1 MTSAIPHRALALT
14 CAAALGTLGL
24 SLSPTAVAAGSPA
37 SPTAKVGA
45 ARTTLAG
52 STPRWLATAQ
62 KQSLTAAAAAAGTQ
76 SVRVYLSPRGGLDA
90 LKATVAKLSDPTSAQ
105 YHHWLTTAQYDAAF
119 APTAASAAAVSSY
132 LRSQGLTVTGVEK
145 NRRYVS
151 ATGTRARL
159 GAAFGTT
166 LATYRHDGQ
175 TVTANASAVSLPA
188 AVGASV
194 LTVTGLDTTVSTKT
208 PQHVVPG
215 ATGDAP
221 TITSSAKADP
231 NATPP
236 DAFQNGRPCAINFGT
251 PLALFKADFKTPLP
265 KFAGQTLPYAP
276 CGYTGPSFR
285 AAYEG
290 NSALDGAGVTVA
302 ITDAYAWQF
311 IARDA
316 NTYASQHGDGSYAPG
331 QLTQSVPPAFTHQAT
346 CDPSGWSGEETLDV
360 EAVHAMAP
368 AAKIKYYAS
377 ASCNDSDFLE
387 TLGRVVDD
395 NQATIVTNSWSD
407 LEENES
413 AASVAAYEQVFLQG
427 ATQGI
432 TFLFSSGD
440 NGDELAKTAIK
451 QVDYPASDPYATA
464 AGGTSTGIATGA
476 ITAQTGWGTHTWALS
491 PNGQRWIDGGFLY
504 GAGGGYSAL
513 FNQPAF
519 QNGVVPTTAPVGR
532 AVPDIAMDADPNT
545 GMLIGQT
552 QTFPDGVHYGE
563 YRIGGTS
570 LASPLLAGMM
580 ALANQGAGTGFG
592 WANPLLYSAPKGL
605 ITDVTHGTAHGI
617 KGVVRVNNNNGIDA
631 TDGLSYFVRTF
642 DQDSSL
648 ATARGWDP
656 VTGLGVPNP
665 AFLAAVSTKQ

>member
-1 MTSAIPHRALALT
+1 MSKTSAFPRRALALT
-14 CAAALGTLGL
+14 CVAALGTLGL
-24 SLSPTAVAAGSPA
+24 SLSPSALAAGA
-37 SPTAKVGA
+37 SPSKGGA
-45 ARTTLAG
+45 SRTTLAD
-52 STPRWLATAQ
+52 STPRWLGAAQ
-62 KQSLTAAAAAAGTQ
+62 KQQVAASATAAGAQ
-76 SVRVYLSPRGGLDA
+76 SVRVYLSPRGGLAA

-151 ATGTRARL
+151 ATGTRAQL
-159 GAAFGTT
+159 GAAFGTS

-175 TVTANASAVSLPA
+175 TVTANSSAVSVPA
-188 AVGASV
+188 SIGASV
-194 LTVTGLDTTVSTKT
+194 LTVTGLDTTVTKKA

-221 TITSSAKADP
+221 SIAPSAKADP

-236 DAFQNGRPCAINFGT
+236 AAFQNGRPCAINFGT
-251 PLALFKADFKTPLP
+251 PLALYKADFSTRLP
-265 KFAGQTLPYAP
+265 KFGGQTLPYAP
-276 CGYTGPSFR
+276 CGYTGPQFR
-285 AAYEG
+285 GAYEG
-290 NSALDGAGVTVA
+290 GSTLTGRGVTVA

-316 NTYASQHGDGSYAPG
+316 NTYASQHGDGSYTPG
-331 QLTQSVPPAFTHQAT
+331 QLTQSFPAKFTHQFA

-377 ASCNDSDFLE
+377 ASCFDADFID

-395 NQATIVTNSWSD
+395 NQATIVSNSWAD
-407 LEENES
+407 LEENTS
-413 AASVAAYEQVFLQG
+413 ASSVAAYEQVFLQG

-440 NGDELAKTAIK
+440 SGDEVAASGIK
-451 QVDYPASDPYATA
+451 QVDYPSSDPYVTS
-464 AGGTSTGIATGA
+464 AGGTSTGISRFA
-476 ITAQTGWGTHTWALS
+476 ITSQTGWGTHSASLS
-491 PNGQRWIDGGFLY
+491 ADGKSWIDTGFLY

-570 LASPLLAGMM
+570 LASPLLAGML

-592 WANPLLYSAPKGL
+592 WANPLLYSAPKAL
-605 ITDVTHGTAHGI
+605 ITDVTHGTANGI
-617 KGVVRVNNNNGIDA
+617 KGVVRVNNNNGIDP

-656 VTGLGVPNP
+656 VTGIGVPNP
-665 AFLAAVSTKQ
+665 KFLAAVTAKR

>member
-1 MTSAIPHRALALT
+1 MRRSARHARPVAHPLRARRRCPLEQR
-14 CAAALGTLGL
+14 
-24 SLSPTAVAAGSPA
+24 GS
-37 SPTAKVGA
+37 
-45 ARTTLAG
+45 ARATLAG
-52 STPRWLATAQ
+52 STPRWLAHAE
-62 KQSLTAAAAAAGTQ
+62 KQASDSTTTKAAAPQ
-76 SVRVYLSPRGGLDA
+76 SVRVYLAPRGGIAA
-90 LKATVAKLSDPTSAQ
+90 LKATVASLSDPASAQ
-105 YHHWLTTAQYDAAF
+105 YHHWLTTAQYDATF
-119 APTAASAAAVSSY
+119 APTAASADAVSSY
-132 LRSQGLTVTGVEK
+132 LRSQGLAVTGVEK

-151 ATGTRARL
+151 ATGTRAQL
-159 GAAFGTT
+159 GAAFGTS

-175 TVTANASAVSLPA
+175 TVTANSSAVTLPA

-194 LTVTGLDTTVSTKT
+194 LTVTGLDTTVTTKA

-221 TITSSAKADP
+221 AVTRRTADP

-236 DAFQNGRPCAINFGT
+236 AAFQNGRPCAISFGT
-251 PLALFKADFKTPLP
+251 PLATYQADFRTPLP
-265 KFAGQTLPYAP
+265 KFGGQTLPYAP

-290 NSALDGAGVTVA
+290 NSALNGAGVTVA

-331 QLTQSVPPAFTHQAT
+331 QLTQSFPPAFTHQAA
-346 CDPSGWSGEETLDV
+346 CGPSGWSGEETLDV

-377 ASCNDSDFLE
+377 ASCFDSDFLE

-407 LEENES
+407 LESNES

-440 NGDELAKTAIK
+440 SGDELARTGIK

-464 AGGTSTGIATGA
+464 AGGTSTGITSGS
-476 ITAQTGWGTHTWALS
+476 ISAQTGWGTHSAALS
-491 PNGQRWIDGGFLY
+491 TNGKRWLDTGFLY

-519 QNGVVPTTAPVGR
+519 QNGVVPTTAP
-532 AVPDIAMDADPNT
+532 PDAPC
-545 GMLIGQT
+545 
-552 QTFPDGVHYGE
+552 P
-563 YRIGGTS
+563 TS
-570 LASPLLAGMM
+570 RWTP
-580 ALANQGAGTGFG
+580 T
-592 WANPLLYSAPKGL
+592 P
-605 ITDVTHGTAHGI
+605 T
-617 KGVVRVNNNNGIDA
+617 
-631 TDGLSYFVRTF
+631 
-642 DQDSSL
+642 
-648 ATARGWDP
+648 
-656 VTGLGVPNP
+656 P
-665 AFLAAVSTKQ
+665 AC

>member
-1 MTSAIPHRALALT
+1 MTSAIPRRALALT

-24 SLSPTAVAAGSPA
+24 SLTPSAFAAGAPA
-37 SPTAKVGA
+37 SSGGA

-52 STPRWLATAQ
+52 STPHWLAHAQ
-62 KQSLTAAAAAAGTQ
+62 KQATATAATAAGQ
-76 SVRVYLSPRGGLDA
+76 SVRVYLAPRGGLAA
-90 LKATVAKLSDPTSAQ
+90 LKATVASLSDPASAQ
-105 YHHWLTTAQYDAAF
+105 YHHWLTTAQYDATF
-119 APTAASAAAVSSY
+119 APSAASAAAVSSY

-151 ATGTRARL
+151 ATGTRAQL
-159 GAAFGTT
+159 GVAFGTT

-188 AVGASV
+188 SVGSSV
-194 LTVTGLDTTVSTKT
+194 LTVTGLDTTVTKKA

-221 TITSSAKADP
+221 TLSRAAKVDP

-236 DAFQNGRPCAINFGT
+236 GAFQNGRPCAINFGN
-251 PLALFKADFKTPLP
+251 PLALYKADYKTPLP
-265 KFAGQTLPYAP
+265 QFGGQTLPYAP

-290 NSALDGAGVTVA
+290 GTPLNGAGVTVA

-311 IARDA
+311 IAKDA

-331 QLTQSVPPAFTHQAT
+331 QLTQSFPPAYTHRTA

-377 ASCNDSDFLE
+377 ASCFDADFLE

-407 LEENES
+407 LEANTS
-413 AASVAAYEQVFLQG
+413 AASVAAYEQIFLQG

-464 AGGTSTGIATGA
+464 AGGTSTGIANGTL
-476 ITAQTGWGTHTWALS
+476 TAQTGWGTHNASLS
-491 PNGQRWIDGGFLY
+491 ANGKRWIDSGFLY

-519 QNGVVPTTAPVGR
+519 QNGVVPTTAPPGR

-545 GMLIGQT
+545 GMLVGQT
-552 QTFPDGVHYGE
+552 QTFPDSVHYGE

-605 ITDVTHGTAHGI
+605 ITDITHKTGNGI
-617 KGVVRVNNNNGIDA
+617 RGVVRVNNNNGIDP

-648 ATARGWDP
+648 ATAPGWDP
-656 VTGLGVPNP
+656 VTGIGVP
-665 AFLAAVSTKQ
+665 